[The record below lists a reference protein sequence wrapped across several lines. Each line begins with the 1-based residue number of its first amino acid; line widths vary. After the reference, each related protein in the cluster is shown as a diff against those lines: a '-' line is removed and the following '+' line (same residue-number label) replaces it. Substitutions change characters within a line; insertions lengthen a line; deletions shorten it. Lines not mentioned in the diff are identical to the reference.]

1 MATLKTLLTFMLLGA
16 FLGLATASWLAPKWL
31 EWDNSPRYQ
40 AAQTLCNLPEI
51 IRNITAD
58 LLHYQLIG
66 TLAGTGVFLVLGIF
80 FVVWRNKRN
89 KLTQQPPTT
98 PAAA

>member
-1 MATLKTLLTFMLLGA
+1 MATLKTLLTFLLAGA
-16 FLGLATASWLAPKWL
+16 FFGLATASWLAPKWL

-58 LLHYQLIG
+58 LLQYQLIG
-66 TLAGTGVFLVLGIF
+66 TLTGAGLFLVLGIF
-80 FVVWRNKRN
+80 FVVWRNKRD
-89 KLTQQPPTT
+89 KLAQRPPTA
-98 PAAA
+98 PVAG

>member
-58 LLHYQLIG
+58 LLHYQLVG
-66 TLAGTGVFLVLGIF
+66 TLAGTGTFLVLGIF

-89 KLTQQPPTT
+89 KLTQRPPTP